1 MQPGPTPGATL
12 AFGEWGAG
20 SLHGGHEPIIRNAFE
35 PRDGRDMST
44 TANPGAAAAD
54 TLYFGVDISMM
65 RGDEAEY
72 AEPMADAGAHLAGV
86 DLHRH

>member
-1 MQPGPTPGATL
+1 
-12 AFGEWGAG
+12 
-20 SLHGGHEPIIRNAFE
+20 
-35 PRDGRDMST
+35 MST